1 MNRKILEQFYEEE
14 FMPLIK
20 KNNVEVNKQMWN
32 QSEVLWLEMKK
43 DFQEAFQKIY
53 EMQQKQEME
62 PIVYI
67 QLVLLRSRC
76 LSKDYRY
83 AMMVYGKDW
92 YLGKEYHVGD
102 LNAEFVHLN
111 LYPSRY

>member
-43 DFQEAFQKIY
+43 DF
-53 EMQQKQEME
+53 
-62 PIVYI
+62 
-67 QLVLLRSRC
+67 
-76 LSKDYRY
+76 
-83 AMMVYGKDW
+83 
-92 YLGKEYHVGD
+92 
-102 LNAEFVHLN
+102 
-111 LYPSRY
+111 